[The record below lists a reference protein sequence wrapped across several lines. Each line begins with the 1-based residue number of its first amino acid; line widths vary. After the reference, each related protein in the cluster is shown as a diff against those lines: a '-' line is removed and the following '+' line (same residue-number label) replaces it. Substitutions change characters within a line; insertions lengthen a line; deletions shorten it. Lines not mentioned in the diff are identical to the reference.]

1 MCLENDLEKARNV
14 KLLLYI
20 FEQMSVLR
28 LTLKKSELF
37 LVGGDN
43 GVANEYAEV
52 FNCLVGL
59 FPIKYLGVPVSRSRL
74 KVVDWLKLEEK
85 HAKNLEVWQGN
96 SLSTGGRTMLI
107 NSSLSN
113 TATYHMS
120 MFLMP
125 LTTIKEKIPLD

>member
-52 FNCLVGL
+52 FNCLVSL

-125 LTTIKEKIPLD
+125 LTTIKEKIPLG

>member
-20 FEQMSVLR
+20 FEQMPVLR

-125 LTTIKEKIPLD
+125 LTTIKEKIPLG

>member
-125 LTTIKEKIPLD
+125 LTTIKEKIPLG

>member
-20 FEQMSVLR
+20 FEQMPVLR

-74 KVVDWLKLEEK
+74 KVVDGLKLEEK
-85 HAKNLEVWQGN
+85 HAQNLEVWQGN

-125 LTTIKEKIPLD
+125 LTTIKEKIPLG